1 VVFEEEMRVKKEKGA
16 LELASL
22 KKKEEL
28 DYNNLLM
35 PFVENI
41 ENREPTIDRRL
52 LLHRLL
58 KHLLLQW
65 PSRSLPRIFYK
76 IMMR

>member
-41 ENREPTIDRRL
+41 ENREPTIDLRL
-52 LLHRLL
+52 LLHRLP

-65 PSRSLPRIFYK
+65 TSMALPRIFYK
-76 IMMR
+76 IMMI